1 MNQFKMVWIL
11 LAFVFVSSSHAG
23 NSGCDSLKLRTFL
36 SHLQKNNSQDFQS
49 LRTQLATRVANSK
62 APDQIVF
69 QKGSHEILDKVVF
82 RGLESLQIQVANH
95 SEKLWLVFEE
105 FKKSGTFTANDASL
119 AIFKEHFYDL
129 NISRTRF
136 ESAQK
141 ILANLSAALEN
152 WHKQTGL
159 SLAQVSRD
167 YFVSSLSRIVF
178 GNFGLDSTSLTYKQY
193 LFVLARYYDF
203 IRLGSRTFAYP
214 EEFFDLLVNSSETLK
229 VVKQNFALTN
239 QKTDKRNWYFLTEA
253 LFENPSDSSQMAK
266 SDLFQIYNWTS
277 GVDGLENLM
286 FLGKTDFEL
295 YGLSRKEIVTESL
308 YDELFFS
315 KYIRFLFKSGVGST
329 TLEDRNRNAWVAYLI
344 VRESA
349 ALKGL
354 YTVIKRPTLS
364 NVAAVDK
371 SLQLSYEKYLAECA
385 KWIHSHLQVVDR
397 DLLFSS
403 GVEKSA
409 EYDLILNS
417 LKQVLGPRL
426 RAFKEI
432 SSDS

>member
-1 MNQFKMVWIL
+1 
-11 LAFVFVSSSHAG
+11 
-23 NSGCDSLKLRTFL
+23 
-36 SHLQKNNSQDFQS
+36 
-49 LRTQLATRVANSK
+49 
-62 APDQIVF
+62 
-69 QKGSHEILDKVVF
+69 
-82 RGLESLQIQVANH
+82 
-95 SEKLWLVFEE
+95 
-105 FKKSGTFTANDASL
+105 
-119 AIFKEHFYDL
+119 
-129 NISRTRF
+129 
-136 ESAQK
+136 
-141 ILANLSAALEN
+141 
-152 WHKQTGL
+152 
-159 SLAQVSRD
+159 VSRD